1 MDFTLLQKED
11 WHKVFDALPFPV
23 YIINS
28 KYKVEYANS
37 ATLNLNESIRSNIF
51 ALPCYNIFHNSDCA
65 TSCPFSGALHDKKPI
80 SHKVYVEALQIHYFI
95 TCSPIF
101 DELGN
106 VTHMVHVATDISEIE
121 KSKQKIQESEEKY
134 KMLFNN
140 YVSAFALHQIVCD
153 EDNNPIDYTF
163 IEINTEFEKITGLHA
178 SEVIGKNVLKIFPH
192 TEKYWIE
199 TYGKVALTGETIVFE
214 NYSEDLQKHFQVHA
228 YSPKKGQFA
237 VIFNDITDYKKVLQ
251 KLIEQEDRLHT
262 IIEQAPDAI
271 FLSDFSGKIVSAN
284 FKACIDSGYTHDEIL
299 QLSILDIDNSIE
311 SIEDLTAVWK
321 TIQPGKSITLLS
333 EHKRKDGTVYPVEI
347 RITIIVINNIQHIIG
362 FAQNISE
369 RKQNEEEIV
378 QHRLR
383 LECLYNIS
391 QYNSKDKE
399 EFLDFVLDEIIKITQ
414 STIGYIYFYN
424 EVKEEFTL
432 NSWSKDVLA
441 ACNVMEKQT
450 TYLLNK
456 TGLWGEAVRQRKPI
470 IVNDFAASNPF
481 KKGTPEGHVT
491 MKSFLTTPVIIDEK
505 IVAVVGVANKKTDYN
520 DSDIRQMQVI
530 MDSAWKIVER
540 EKLFIEL
547 VDAKEIAEENNAL
560 KTAFLANVSHEIRT
574 PMNAI
579 LGFSE
584 LLNYPEQTSVE
595 RAYYT
600 SIIKQSGEQL
610 LRVINDIIDIAKISA
625 KAIKPQIQICDILQ
639 ILNHSIEI
647 IKQQQF
653 IKLKDRIEI
662 TIHESFPT
670 IEILSDPI
678 RLQQIFT
685 NLISNAV
692 KYTPKGSVEIG
703 SIYTQDN
710 EICVYI
716 KDTGIGIPKEF
727 HTKIFELFRQLNTK
741 SSIEGTGIGLN
752 ITQGL
757 VELLGGKIWLES
769 EIGVGTTFYFT
780 IPKKLSEKGIVKEVI
795 KESIQVPNW
804 SDKTVFIAEDEVHSF
819 ELLEIFLHETDVQ
832 IFHAHDGF
840 ELLEL
845 CEKIQPDAI
854 LLDINM
860 PNMNGKEAVKKL
872 RESNIKVP
880 IIAQTAFTMA
890 EDITFLK
897 SIGCNDHI
905 AKPIKKEVLLKVLAK
920 YL

>member
-1 MDFTLLQKED
+1 MDFNLLQKED
-11 WHKVFDALPFPV
+11 WQNVFDALPFPV
-23 YIINS
+23 YILNS
-28 KYKVEYANS
+28 KYEVEYANT
-37 ATLNLNESIRSNIF
+37 ATLNLHESIQSNIF
-51 ALPCYNIFHNSDCA
+51 KFPCYKTFHNSDCA
-65 TSCPFSGALHDKKPI
+65 SESCPFLDALQNKKPI
-80 SHKVYVEALQIHYFI
+80 SHRVFIEVLQVYYHI

-101 DELGN
+101 DDSGN
-106 VTHMVHVATDISEIE
+106 LTHMVHIATDLSEIE
-121 KSKQKIQESEEKY
+121 KSKLEIVENEDEI
-134 KMLFNN
+134 
-140 YVSAFALHQIVCD
+140 ALH
-153 EDNNPIDYTF
+153 
-163 IEINTEFEKITGLHA
+163 K
-178 SEVIGKNVLKIFPH
+178 
-192 TEKYWIE
+192 
-199 TYGKVALTGETIVFE
+199 
-214 NYSEDLQKHFQVHA
+214 
-228 YSPKKGQFA
+228 
-237 VIFNDITDYKKVLQ
+237 
-251 KLIEQEDRLHT
+251 
-262 IIEQAPDAI
+262 
-271 FLSDFSGKIVSAN
+271 
-284 FKACIDSGYTHDEIL
+284 
-299 QLSILDIDNSIE
+299 
-311 SIEDLTAVWK
+311 
-321 TIQPGKSITLLS
+321 
-333 EHKRKDGTVYPVEI
+333 
-347 RITIIVINNIQHIIG
+347 
-362 FAQNISE
+362 
-369 RKQNEEEIV
+369 
-378 QHRLR
+378 LR
-383 LECLYNIS
+383 LECLYKIS

-399 EFLDFVLDEIIKITQ
+399 EFLDSVLNEIIEITQ

-424 EVKEEFTL
+424 EEKEEFTL
-432 NSWSKDVLA
+432 NSWSKDVLSE
-441 ACNVMEKQT
+441 CKVIEKQT
-450 TYLLNK
+450 TYHLEK
-456 TGLWGEAVRQRKPI
+456 TGIWGEAVRQRKPI
-470 IVNDFAASNPF
+470 VVNDFIAFNPL
-481 KKGTPEGHVT
+481 KKGTPEGHVS

-505 IVAVVGVANKKTDYN
+505 IVAVVGVANKQTDYN
-520 DSDIRQMQVI
+520 QSDIKQIQVI
-530 MDSAWKIVER
+530 MDSAWKIVDR
-540 EKLFIEL
+540 EQIIAELIE
-547 VDAKEIAEENNAL
+547 AKELAEENNAL

-584 LLNYPEQTSVE
+584 LLNYPEQTNVE

-703 SIYTQDN
+703 SVYTQEN
-710 EICVYI
+710 EICIYI

-741 SSIEGTGIGLN
+741 NSIEGTGIGLN

-769 EIGVGTTFYFT
+769 EIGLGTTFFFT
-780 IPKKLSEKGIVKEVI
+780 IPKKLSEKGIVKEEI

-804 SDKTVFIAEDEVHSF
+804 SDKTIFIAEDELHSF
-819 ELLEIFLHETDVQ
+819 ELLEIFLHHTNVQ

-840 ELLEL
+840 ELIEL

-872 RESNIKVP
+872 RELHIKVP
-880 IIAQTAFTMA
+880 IIAQTAFTMT
-890 EDITFLK
+890 EDILFLK
-897 SIGCNDHI
+897 SIGCDDHI
-905 AKPIKKEVLLKVLAK
+905 AKPINKERLFKILSQ
-920 YL
+920 YLNPL